1 MDIDF
6 VLPWVDGS
14 DPAWRAEREKYAPG
28 EGEDGGEARY
38 RDWGT
43 LRYWFRGV
51 AAFAPWV
58 RRVHFVTW
66 GHVPA
71 WLNADEPRLR
81 IVRHQDY
88 IPPEYLPTFSSHAI
102 ELNMHRIPDLSEHF
116 VYFNDDVYLTAP
128 VREQDFFRNGLA
140 CDTCRLTMTH
150 ARSVN
155 DVFAH
160 IALNNVGLLNRH
172 LDHAKYMRLNRRRWF
187 SPKNG
192 LRSVARSAMLSF
204 WPYFTG
210 FASPHLAVAY
220 EKRAFE
226 EIWLA
231 EPREL
236 DATCRRRFR
245 SMADVSQLAAR
256 SWRLARGHFSPSRP
270 LGMPFFPSGDAGVA
284 RAARAIVSQQFRM
297 LCVNDDDAGFDF
309 ELERDRLIAAF
320 EQILPAKCSFER

>member
-1 MDIDF
+1 MEIDF

-28 EGEDGGEARY
+28 EGEDGGAARY

-88 IPPEYLPTFSSHAI
+88 IPPEYLPTFSSHTI

-116 VYFNDDVYLTAP
+116 VYFNDDVYLTSP
-128 VREQDFFRNGLA
+128 VREQDFFRDGLP
-140 CDTCRLTMTH
+140 CDTCRFTVAH
-150 ARSVN
+150 ARSAD

-160 IALNNVGLLNRH
+160 IALNNVGILNRY
-172 LDHAKYMRLNRRRWF
+172 LDRAMYLRLNRRKWF

-192 LRSVARSAMLSF
+192 MRSVVRSALLSF

-220 EKRAFE
+220 ERRTFE
-226 EIWLA
+226 QLWMA
-231 EPREL
+231 GAREL

-245 SMADVSQLAAR
+245 SMADVSQHAAR
-256 SWRLARGHFSPSRP
+256 SWQLAHGRFAPSKP
-270 LGMPFFPSGDAGVA
+270 LGTPFFPRREGGVA
-284 RAARAIVSQQFRM
+284 QAAAAIAARRYRM
-297 LCVNDDDAGFDF
+297 LCVNDDDTGFDF
-309 ELERDRLIAAF
+309 ETERRKLIAAF
-320 EQILPAKCSFER
+320 EQILPQKCSFER